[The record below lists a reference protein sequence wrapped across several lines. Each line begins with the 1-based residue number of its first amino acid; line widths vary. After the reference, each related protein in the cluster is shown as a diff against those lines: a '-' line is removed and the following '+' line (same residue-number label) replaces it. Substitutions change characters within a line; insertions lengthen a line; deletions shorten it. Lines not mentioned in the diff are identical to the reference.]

1 MIIYNRTGD
10 RAMTTQTRAR
20 AVSCAL
26 QLVGLLLVAVPLHAV
41 AAREDAITLAGIF
54 REGWASTHLASASIA
69 VHRINAD
76 SSILPGVAC
85 SLYVP

>member
-1 MIIYNRTGD
+1 MGD
-10 RAMTTQTRAR
+10 RAIITTRACS
-20 AVSCAL
+20 VSFAL
-26 QLVGLLLVAVPLHAV
+26 QLVGLLLAAVPPHAV
-41 AAREDAITLAGIF
+41 AARQNVVTLAGIF